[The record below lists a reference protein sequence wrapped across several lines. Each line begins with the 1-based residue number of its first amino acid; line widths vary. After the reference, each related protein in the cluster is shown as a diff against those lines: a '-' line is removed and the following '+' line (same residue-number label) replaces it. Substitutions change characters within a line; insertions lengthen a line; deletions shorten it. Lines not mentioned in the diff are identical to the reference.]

1 MYETQKSYSSSPL
14 SRDSG
19 HGDVYRRA
27 VSIEIARR
35 LIASG
40 SMTSAQAQ
48 AALMLHAT
56 RSVPLLRALR
66 DSGVSSAAIDRES
79 HRADVPRL
87 QHVAPLHDVVE
98 SLPVGMCDQFL
109 AIPVR
114 VDTMTSTVDV
124 AMADPFDTHAQQEF
138 AFHLDAPIRVVHAP
152 LTVIERAL
160 ERLAAAD
167 PGPRQRLGTAALGSA
182 SPRFDAPTIQSSS
195 DVPIPLVR
203 RSRSPVLTVDAED
216 AGRITR
222 DAIVLDP
229 GSLPAARPS
238 LADLAASALDGVAI
252 ESLHVVIPRS
262 AALPQ
267 IEEAPDT
274 LALLTETVVGLES
287 ALDDL
292 ESASTRDD
300 IVLAA
305 LRGMVSVARRVGVF
319 AVRRDAFTGWACTP
333 SFATADEF
341 RGIRIERHQD
351 SVFSHAA
358 SEGWYFGAIP
368 RNAVH
373 EPLHTLLSHVD
384 TEVTIVAVRIQGRAA
399 MLILGAQLIDTLIAT
414 RTAERVAHAS
424 AKALLRV
431 LRSEKRQDR

>member
-1 MYETQKSYSSSPL
+1 
-14 SRDSG
+14 
-19 HGDVYRRA
+19 

-35 LIASG
+35 LLASG
-40 SMTSAQAQ
+40 CMTSAQAQ

-66 DSGVSSAAIDRES
+66 DSGVSSEAIDRES

-98 SLPVGMCDQFL
+98 SLPIGMCDQFL

-138 AFHLDAPIRVVHAP
+138 AFHLDAPVRVVHAP

-160 ERLAAAD
+160 ERLATAAG
-167 PGPRQRLGTAALGSA
+167 PGPRQRLRTPALGSA

-203 RSRSPVLTVDAED
+203 RSRSPVMTNNAED

-238 LADLAASALDGVAI
+238 LADLSGSALDGVTI

-267 IEEAPDT
+267 IEEAPET
-274 LALLTETVVGLES
+274 LPLLTKTVVGLES
-287 ALDDL
+287 VLDDL
-292 ESASTRDD
+292 ECAATRDD

-305 LRGMVSVARRVGVF
+305 LRGMASVARRVGVF

-341 RGIRIERHQD
+341 RGIRIERRQD

-358 SEGWYFGAIP
+358 SEGWFFGTIP

>member
-1 MYETQKSYSSSPL
+1 LYETQKSYSSSPL

-19 HGDVYRRA
+19 HGDVYRRT

-35 LIASG
+35 LLASG

-48 AALMLHAT
+48 DALMLHAK

-87 QHVAPLHDVVE
+87 QHVVPLHDVVE
-98 SLPVGMCDQFL
+98 SLPSGMCDQFL

-114 VDTMTSTVDV
+114 VDAMTSTVDV

-138 AFHLDAPIRVVHAP
+138 AFHLDAPVRVVHAP

-160 ERLAAAD
+160 EGLATA
-167 PGPRQRLGTAALGSA
+167 GPRRRLRTPALGSA

-203 RSRSPVLTVDAED
+203 RSRSPVMTDGTED

-238 LADLAASALDGVAI
+238 LADLSANALDGVAI

-267 IEEAPDT
+267 IEEAPET
-274 LALLTETVVGLES
+274 LPLLMETVVGLET

-292 ESASTRDD
+292 ECASTRDD

-341 RGIRIERHQD
+341 RGIRIARHKD

-358 SEGWYFGAIP
+358 SEGWFFGAIP

-373 EPLHTLLSHVD
+373 EPLHSLLSHED

-399 MLILGAQLIDTLIAT
+399 MLILGAELIDTLIAT